1 MPGLNSLHV
10 LVVDDNP
17 HMRSI
22 VVAILRGVGIG
33 IVKEASDGADAMEVM
48 RAGVPDIVIV
58 DLNMFPIDGL
68 EFTQMIR
75 TAVDS
80 PFPFVPIIMMTGHTE
95 RTKVT
100 AARDSGVNWW
110 PSPSLR
116 KPCSTASSPSSIALG
131 RSSKRRP
138 IPGHVVVEALAAKT
152 MLASFVVS
160 RTIKQRTHKL
170 TNRKKKQH
178 ERGDPCRADCAKFP
192 SSAENGWSSFAHAD
206 A

>member
-100 AARDSGVNWW
+100 AARDSGVNELVAN
-110 PSPSLR
+110 PLSEKTLLDR
-116 KPCSTASSPSSIALG
+116 IVAVID
-131 RSSKRRP
+131 RP
-138 IPGHVVVEALAAKT
+138 R
-152 MLASFVVS
+152 SFVK
-160 RTIKQRTHKL
+160 TATY
-170 TNRKKKQH
+170 T
-178 ERGDPCRADCAKFP
+178 GPCRRRGTSGKDYGGKLRRKSDNQAKNAQTNEP
-192 SSAENGWSSFAHAD
+192 KEETA
-206 A
+206 

>member
-33 IVKEASDGADAMEVM
+33 TVKEASDGADAMEVM

-100 AARDSGVNWW
+100 AARDSGVNE
-110 PSPSLR
+110 LVA
-116 KPCSTASSPSSIALG
+116 KPIS
-131 RSSKRRP
+131 
-138 IPGHVVVEALAAKT
+138 AKT
-152 MLASFVVS
+152 LLDRIVAVIDRPRAFVK
-160 RTIKQRTHKL
+160 TATY
-170 TNRKKKQH
+170 T
-178 ERGDPCRADCAKFP
+178 GPCRRRGGNAKDYVGKLRRKSDNQAKNDQP
-192 SSAENGWSSFAHAD
+192 NEPKEETA
-206 A
+206 

>member
-100 AARDSGVNWW
+100 AARDSGVNE
-110 PSPSLR
+110 LVA
-116 KPCSTASSPSSIALG
+116 KPIS
-131 RSSKRRP
+131 
-138 IPGHVVVEALAAKT
+138 AKT
-152 MLASFVVS
+152 LLDRIVAVIDRPRSFVK
-160 RTIKQRTHKL
+160 TATY
-170 TNRKKKQH
+170 T
-178 ERGDPCRADCAKFP
+178 GPCRRRGTSGKDYVGKLRRKSDNQAKNSQTNEP
-192 SSAENGWSSFAHAD
+192 KEETA
-206 A
+206 

>member
-1 MPGLNSLHV
+1 MAGLNSLHV

-33 IVKEASDGADAMEVM
+33 IVKEASDGADAMEAM

-75 TAVDS
+75 TAEDS
-80 PFPFVPIIMMTGHTE
+80 PFPFVPIIMMTGHTD

-100 AARDSGVNWW
+100 AARDSGVNE
-110 PSPSLR
+110 LVA
-116 KPCSTASSPSSIALG
+116 KPIS
-131 RSSKRRP
+131 
-138 IPGHVVVEALAAKT
+138 AKT
-152 MLASFVVS
+152 LLDRIVAVIDRPRPFVQ
-160 RTIKQRTHKL
+160 TAAYT
-170 TNRKKKQH
+170 
-178 ERGDPCRADCAKFP
+178 GPCRRRGGGGKEYAGRLRRKSDNKPNADQSNESKEETA
-192 SSAENGWSSFAHAD
+192 
-206 A
+206 